1 MFLTGYWS
9 KRLGKSVMQAYQ
21 SSRRGGSME
30 LELLGESIMIRGS
43 AVVVGEGTI
52 ARDVISVGESGV
64 S

>member
-9 KRLGKSVMQAYQ
+9 RRIGKSVMRAYQ

-30 LELLGESIMIRGS
+30 VEVLGENIMIRSS

-52 ARDVISVGESGV
+52 AHGAMFVGGSDVS
-64 S
+64 